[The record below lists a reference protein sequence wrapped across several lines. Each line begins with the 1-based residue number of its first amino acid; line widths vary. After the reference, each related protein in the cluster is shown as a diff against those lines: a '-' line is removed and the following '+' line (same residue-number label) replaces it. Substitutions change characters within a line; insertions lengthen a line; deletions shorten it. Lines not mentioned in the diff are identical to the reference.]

1 MSRPDTDRPAAVAR
15 APVDLRLCGPALGA
29 WLAAW
34 WCLAH
39 GPWHA
44 AAVAAGAALTAAL
57 TTLTLHPARTAG
69 GGTGRGMGRWGGVAL
84 GVVGVALGVGMGAAA
99 TAPRLVER
107 DTGALARA
115 VQRPG
120 TVEMQLVVRDDPRPA
135 AARRGGAPLWVIT
148 ASAEHITLDGAG
160 HATSGRLLV
169 LGEHPGW
176 EGLLP
181 GQRVT
186 VDGGRLLAP
195 QRRDLTAAVLRT
207 TAQPRKIGAPPWL
220 QRAAGSLRTGLQKAC
235 APLPD
240 RPGGLLPGLVVGDTS
255 KLDPAV
261 TDAFQQTGMTHL
273 TAVSG
278 ANLAILAGLVLAAL
292 RGIRAGPGWSA
303 ALATLAIAGFVILA
317 RPSPSVVRAAAMCG
331 LGLLALAL
339 GRPRAAVPALCVSI
353 VLLVLV
359 DPALAAAPGF
369 ALSVAATAGLLLVA
383 PTWSAA
389 LKRRGVPGVAA
400 DALAVPAAAQVAC
413 SPLIAAFTGTVSLT
427 AIPANLLAA
436 PAVAPATVLGLLA
449 AVTAPVAMPFA
460 TALAWLGQWP
470 ARWLVEVA
478 ERGARVPDGLLP
490 WPGGAAGG
498 WMLAAL
504 LVAGAFAARWR
515 LARRLI
521 AVVCAAVV
529 VAVLPIRV
537 AAPGWPPPGW
547 AVVGCDVGQGDAVV
561 LRAGTASA
569 VVVDA
574 GPDPAPVDACLR
586 RLGVDHVPILFLSHL
601 HLDHIG
607 GLDGV
612 LRGRSVGAIAIG
624 PFREPAEG
632 AAAVSREAR
641 RHGVRIVQL
650 TAGKRLTAGAVGLRV
665 LGPLRVLRGT
675 RSDPNNNS
683 LILRAQVRSVSVL
696 LPGDAEHD
704 AERALLGT
712 REPLKVDVLKV
723 PHHGSAWSEPAFL
736 DAAAA
741 RVALVEVGVDNDY
754 GHPAPAVLAH
764 LTKRGARV
772 LRTDLSGD
780 LAVVTL
786 ADGTLSTAVRGRRE

>member
-1 MSRPDTDRPAAVAR
+1 MSAGAVAR
-15 APVDLRLCGPALGA
+15 APLDLRLAGVALGA
-29 WLAAW
+29 WAAAW
-34 WCLAH
+34 WCLGN
-39 GPWHA
+39 GPGA
-44 AAVAAGAALTAAL
+44 AAVVAGGAAVVAAVAAT
-57 TTLTLHPARTAG
+57 
-69 GGTGRGMGRWGGVAL
+69 GTGRSPVAL
-84 GVVGVALGVGMGAAA
+84 GLVGVALGVGMGAAA
-99 TAPRLVER
+99 AAPRLAER

-115 VQRPG
+115 VERPG
-120 TVEMQLVVRDDPRPA
+120 SVELRLVVRDDPRPA
-135 AARRGGAPLWVIT
+135 ASRRGGAPLWVVA
-148 ASAEHITLDGAG
+148 ASPEEVTVDGVRR
-160 HATSGRLLV
+160 ATSGRVLV

-176 EGLLP
+176 AGHLP
-181 GQRVT
+181 GQHVT
-186 VDGGRLLAP
+186 VDRGRLLAP

-207 TAQPRKIGAPPWL
+207 PARPRPLGTPPWL
-220 QRAAGSLRTGLQKAC
+220 QRAAGSLRTGLQEAC
-235 APLPD
+235 ASLPGK
-240 RPGGLLPGLVVGDTS
+240 PGGLLPGLVVGDTS
-255 KLDPAV
+255 KLDPGV
-261 TDAFQQTGMTHL
+261 DDAFQQTGMTHL

-292 RGIRAGPGWSA
+292 RGVRAGPGWSA
-303 ALATLAIAGFVILA
+303 VLAALAIAGFVILA

-339 GRPRAAVPALCVSI
+339 GRPRAAVPALCVSV
-353 VLLVLV
+353 VLLVLL

-383 PTWSAA
+383 PAWSEA
-389 LKRRGVPGVAA
+389 LQRRGVPALAA
-400 DALAVPAAAQVAC
+400 DALAVPAAAQAAC
-413 SPLIAAFTGTVSLT
+413 APLIAAFTGTVSLT

-449 AVTAPVAMPFA
+449 AVTAPVVMPLA

-470 ARWLVEVA
+470 AWWLVEVA

-498 WMLAAL
+498 WLLAAL
-504 LVAGAFAARWR
+504 LVTAAFAARWR
-515 LARRLI
+515 LPRRLI

-547 AVVGCDVGQGDAVV
+547 VVVGCDVGQGDAVV

-612 LRGRSVGAIAIG
+612 LRGRSVGAIALG
-624 PFREPAEG
+624 PFREPPEG
-632 AAAVSREAR
+632 AAAVHREAR
-641 RHGVRIVQL
+641 RHGVRVVSV
-650 TAGKRLTAGAVGLRV
+650 TAGGRLTAGAVGIRV
-665 LGPLRVLRGT
+665 LGPQRVLRGT

-683 LILRAQVRSVSVL
+683 LILRADVRSVSVL

-704 AERALLGT
+704 AERTVLAAG
-712 REPLKVDVLKV
+712 EPLRVDVLKV
-723 PHHGSAWSEPAFL
+723 PHHGSAWSDPAFL
-736 DAAAA
+736 DAAHA
-741 RVALVEVGVDNDY
+741 RVALVEVGAGNDY

-764 LTKRGARV
+764 LARQGARV
-772 LRTDLSGD
+772 LRTDLGGD
-780 LAVVTL
+780 LAVVAL
-786 ADGTLSTAVRGRRE
+786 ADGTLSTTVRGRRG